1 MVEWIFFDVGSTLVD
16 EAAAYD
22 HRVRD
27 MISGTSITFQ
37 EFDNARIAFAKQ
49 GLDGN
54 SAAIRHFGFTK
65 TPWHAEDEV
74 PYSTQIHTTHWLLSV
89 VKGINLGSLQIRI
102 SEQPNAWSFGVYGG
116 SLA

>member
-27 MISGTSITFQ
+27 MISGPVSPFRNLTMPVLLSQSKVLMAILP
-37 EFDNARIAFAKQ
+37 RSGI
-49 GLDGN
+49 LDSRKRRGTRKMK
-54 SAAIRHFGFTK
+54 S
-65 TPWHAEDEV
+65 P
-74 PYSTQIHTTHWLLSV
+74 TQIHTTHLLLSV

-102 SEQPNAWSFGVYGG
+102 PEQPNAWSFGAYGG

>member
-1 MVEWIFFDVGSTLVD
+1 MAQWIFFDVGSTLVD

-54 SAAIRHFGFTK
+54 SVAIKHFGTRKMKF
-65 TPWHAEDEV
+65 P
-74 PYSTQIHTTHWLLSV
+74 TQMHTTHWLLSV
-89 VKGINLGSLQIRI
+89 VKGINLGLSQIRVL
-102 SEQPNAWSFGVYGG
+102 EQPNA
-116 SLA
+116 

>member
-1 MVEWIFFDVGSTLVD
+1 MQFALRVRRNPLKYKEDKLTFDYAETLAVPIQRFADVLEHELVQARGFHMAQWIFFDVGSTLVD

-54 SAAIRHFGFTK
+54 SAAIKHFG
-65 TPWHAEDEV
+65 
-74 PYSTQIHTTHWLLSV
+74 
-89 VKGINLGSLQIRI
+89 
-102 SEQPNAWSFGVYGG
+102 
-116 SLA
+116 